1 MARARALMVFQ
12 VVVAGM
18 RLRVRLLPTVADV
31 DAEYR
36 GAAGAAIA
44 RSFTAISR
52 RQHRVPA

>member
-1 MARARALMVFQ
+1 MVFQ

-36 GAAGAAIA
+36 GGRR
-44 RSFTAISR
+44 RSDRKVVHGYFQA
-52 RQHRVPA
+52 QHRVPA